1 MWLMRALL
9 LVSLCAPV
17 AGLIKHSNVTGYT
30 LGHQTDDGFVSGL
43 LHPPPPPPTGLVVRS
58 AKPIGRKIPL
68 SGREH
73 IHTPEVASNGA
84 TRSSVA
90 ARSQEVALWGD
101 DWPTDELSLA
111 VTAQNEYVP
120 C

>member
-1 MWLMRALL
+1 MWLRALL
-9 LVSLCAPV
+9 LVSLWAPV